1 MKNARVLTQA
11 PRRRRFTSEQKAS
24 ILLEIA
30 QGETVSNLAR
40 LHEISESL
48 IYNWRRESKK
58 APSFVRLVT
67 SPSPSPQFSTT
78 SSLPPARICL
88 PSGIVI
94 EFASSISLD
103 DIAGLAIRLGGKP

>member
-11 PRRRRFTSEQKAS
+11 PRRRRFTAEQKAS
-24 ILLEIA
+24 ILSELSE
-30 QGETVSNLAR
+30 GETVSSLAR

-48 IYNWRRESKK
+48 IYNWRREAKK
-58 APSFVRLVT
+58 SPAFVRLVT
-67 SPSPSPQFSTT
+67 SPSPSPQFSAS

-94 EFASSISLD
+94 EFASAVSLE
-103 DIAGLAIRLGGKP
+103 DIAGLAIRLGGRP